1 VAERRGAVEAL
12 VSRMFDDIFR
22 GKRVLITGHTGFKGT
37 WLATWLHK
45 LGARVAG
52 YSDTIPTSPS
62 MFEELGLAG
71 RIEHHAGDVRDLAA
85 FAAVLRDF
93 RPEFVFHLAAQAIVS
108 TSYRDPLG
116 TISTN
121 VMGTATVLEALRQ
134 AQQPCC
140 AVIVTSDKCYENVEW
155 EWGYRET
162 DHLGGKDI
170 YSGSK
175 GAAEVIFHAY
185 QQAYFSAPDCPVRLA
200 SARAGNVIGGGD
212 WAQDRIVADCMRS
225 WANGQVVEI
234 RSPSA
239 TRPWQ
244 HVLEPL
250 SGYLALA
257 CALHAGEPVQG
268 EAFNFGPVAE
278 QNRTVLD
285 LLGDLARYWQFPDA
299 QSACRVTGNIPFHE
313 AGLLKLNCD
322 KALFHLKWS
331 ASLRYHECVRLVS
344 QWYYAF
350 YREQADMYALT
361 LAQIAEYERTAQE
374 RGLTWA
380 R

>member
-1 VAERRGAVEAL
+1 VPLG
-12 VSRMFDDIFR
+12 
-22 GKRVLITGHTGFKGT
+22 
-37 WLATWLHK
+37 
-45 LGARVAG
+45 LGAR
-52 YSDTIPTSPS
+52 
-62 MFEELGLAG
+62 
-71 RIEHHAGDVRDLAA
+71 
-85 FAAVLRDF
+85 
-93 RPEFVFHLAAQAIVS
+93 
-108 TSYRDPLG
+108 
-116 TISTN
+116 
-121 VMGTATVLEALRQ
+121 RQ
-134 AQQPCC
+134 
-140 AVIVTSDKCYENVEW
+140 
-155 EWGYRET
+155 R
-162 DHLGGKDI
+162 HRRRRLGGRT
-170 YSGSK
+170 GW
-175 GAAEVIFHAY
+175 
-185 QQAYFSAPDCPVRLA
+185 CRLHP
-200 SARAGNVIGGGD
+200 R
-212 WAQDRIVADCMRS
+212 RL
-225 WANGQVVEI
+225 ANGQVVEI
-234 RSPSA
+234 RIPSA